1 VQKKF
6 IHMKY
11 QRITTDPKQ
20 MDGIPC
26 IRHLRIP
33 VATIVNMVA
42 GNISN
47 EDILKFYPDLEKE
60 DITEALHF
68 AAETLRERA
77 LPLVTAEAA

>member
-1 VQKKF
+1 
-6 IHMKY
+6 MKY
-11 QRITTDPKQ
+11 QRITIDPQQ

-42 GNISN
+42 RNIPN
-47 EDILKFYPDLEKE
+47 EEILKFYPDLEKE
-60 DITEALHF
+60 DITEALLF
-68 AAETLRERA
+68 AAEALRERT